1 MAREMDFHA
10 FREQTLATALAATGE
25 GGAPAFG
32 AHAGTKTVLLFP
44 SALRAL

>member
-1 MAREMDFHA
+1 MAGERDFHA
-10 FREQTLATALAATGE
+10 FRQQPLATALAAPGE

-32 AHAGTKTVLLFP
+32 AHPRTKTVLLFP

>member
-1 MAREMDFHA
+1 MAGEMDFHA
-10 FREQTLATALAATGE
+10 FRQQPLATALAAPGE

-32 AHAGTKTVLLFP
+32 AHPRTKTVLLFP